1 MNRLSVNCSPD
12 RRVENKA
19 VMLNVYLIRTTDPGH
34 NVTGRWH
41 INARHGALFRLAGV
55 LVLSLYMQLGCS
67 AMPPQTATDASGA
80 LSQESKSLPAET
92 AATADEPAQAMPDL
106 DRAQPMLLQGTDT
119 RISMPSPRPDIALD
133 GDAVMLNFE
142 QAPLNDVIHTIL
154 GDTLALDYVIENKVP
169 GKITLRTRSP
179 VPRDQLLP
187 ILESLL
193 RNNNVVMIRGPNDRF
208 FISASANIRS
218 TVPRFDSAPSVGFSN
233 VIVPLQYISATEMA
247 AILKPVAREDA
258 FVRVDRS
265 RNLLIL
271 AGTQLQL
278 EGWLDIVS
286 TFDVDQLAGMSVAMI
301 PVTNSTVE
309 EVLVEL
315 ELILSGVD
323 PEELPG
329 IGNMV
334 NVMPVERLNSI
345 LAVSP
350 RSHYVEAV
358 KDWVQKLDQLEVV
371 TTEPTLQVYEV
382 KNSNAAQMA
391 RLLST
396 IYGGGSAKRS
406 AAPAGVAPG
415 MTQTMSSSSEGMSGM
430 PSRGSATTSSGT
442 FEFDDGVRVVS
453 DDYNNTLLIYAT
465 PYEYEKIERI
475 LVKLD
480 MIATQVLI
488 EASIVEVTLRDDL
501 EYGLEW
507 AFEND
512 LGGGD
517 TGTGLLD
524 LGGGLNPQAG
534 FSYTITNSAG
544 AARAVLNTLAEKS
557 LINVISTPSVMVLD
571 NHTAAIHVGDQ
582 QPVQSQSTLTDG
594 GNVQN
599 SITYKDTGVKLQVTP
614 SVNDGGLVTL
624 DIEQS
629 VTDVGPVDAATRQRS
644 FLERNVSSRV
654 AVRSGE
660 SVVLGGLIR
669 DNETEGKSGIPLLMD
684 IPVLGGLFSTT
695 TQASTRTEL
704 LIFITPRVMESQDDL
719 RDLNREM
726 RARMR
731 GLTNFEDLPVNF
743 D

>member
-1 MNRLSVNCSPD
+1 MNSSPD

-19 VMLNVYLIRTTDPGH
+19 LPLNVYLIRTTDPGN

-41 INARHGALFRLAGV
+41 SNTRHGVLFQLSRAIV
-55 LVLSLYMQLGCS
+55 ALSLLILLGCS
-67 AMPPQTATDASGA
+67 AMTPQTATDVS
-80 LSQESKSLPAET
+80 STSPQDSKSVAAQT
-92 AATADEPAQAMPDL
+92 AAPADEPMQSMPDVDRPQSILLRGTGARVAMP
-106 DRAQPMLLQGTDT
+106 P
-119 RISMPSPRPDIALD
+119 PRPAIALD

-208 FISASANIRS
+208 FISASANITS
-218 TVPRFDSAPSVGFSN
+218 TVPRFDSAPSEGFSN
-233 VIVPLQYISATEMA
+233 VIVPLQYISAREMA
-247 AILKPVAREDA
+247 EILRPVAREDA
-258 FVRVDRS
+258 FVRVDQS

-278 EGWLDIVS
+278 EGWLGIVS
-286 TFDVDQLAGMSVAMI
+286 TFDVDQLAGMSVGII

-309 EVLVEL
+309 EVLAEL
-315 ELILSGVD
+315 ESILAGVD

-329 IGNMV
+329 IRNMV

-345 LAVSP
+345 LVVSP

-358 KDWVQKLDQLEVV
+358 ADWVRKLDQLEVV

-406 AAPAGVAPG
+406 SISPGVAPG
-415 MTQTMSSSSEGMSGM
+415 MTQTQSGSGEGMSGM
-430 PSRGSATTSSGT
+430 PARDSGGASGGT
-442 FEFDDGVRVVS
+442 FEFEDGVRVVS

-507 AFEND
+507 AFENN

-544 AARAVLNTLAEKS
+544 AAKAVLNTLAEKS

-582 QPVQSQSTLTDG
+582 QPIQSQSTLTDG
-594 GNVQN
+594 GNVIN
-599 SITYKDTGVKLQVTP
+599 SITYRDTGVKLEVTP

-629 VTDVGPVDAATRQRS
+629 VTDVGSVDAATKQRS

-669 DNETEGKSGIPLLMD
+669 DNEAEGKSGIPLLMD

-695 TQASTRTEL
+695 TQTSNRTEL
-704 LIFITPRVMESQDDL
+704 LIFITPRVMESEDDL